1 MRTLEQTKDAVCQ
14 EYGHR
19 DFLQFKIKCLKQAN
33 PLHDM
38 IPLLDEVARRYA
50 ADQLTALGNDLLSDY
65 RTNLN

>member
-1 MRTLEQTKDAVCQ
+1 MTLSEVKDLVCK

-19 DFLQFKIKCLKQAN
+19 DFLEFKIKCLKQAN

-38 IPLLDEVARRYA
+38 IPMLDEVARRYA
-50 ADQLTALGNDLLSDY
+50 SEQLTALGNDLLSDI